1 MIVMPPASHPRSATL
16 PQGYG
21 CFRPEALTIPV
32 DRILRLQGY
41 RDLGR
46 VRPQVRAAAEEMAR
60 LAEKLIEPQ
69 VHYCVARVGRCAA
82 GQLRLESGLT
92 FETEAF
98 TRFLGGVEL
107 VVALVTT
114 LGEGLDN
121 TVIGMI
127 DRFEPLEALL
137 LETAGWLGIERAT
150 KAFHSNLHGRVAPLG
165 YRLSPRMAPGYSYRV
180 EGRDVVWDLEQQR
193 ELFALFAGHPIPV
206 TLMES
211 CAMKPKMSR
220 SGLYGVL
227 PAGGTRTAAG
237 ESHDKARAKAGSN
250 GGGRE
255 AAAAGC
261 VA

>member
-1 MIVMPPASHPRSATL
+1 MIGMPPASNSLATAL

-21 CFRPEALTIPV
+21 CFRPERLSIPT

-41 RDLGR
+41 RDLPR
-46 VRPQVRAAAEEMAR
+46 VRPQIRAAAEEMAR
-60 LAEKLIEPQ
+60 LAESLIEPQ
-69 VHYCVARVGRCAA
+69 VHYCVLPVRHCAA
-82 GQLRLESGLT
+82 GRLELVSGAS
-92 FETEAF
+92 FENEAF
-98 TRFLGGVEL
+98 PRFLTGVQR
-107 VVALVTT
+107 VVALITT
-114 LGEGLDN
+114 LGDGLDN

-127 DRFEPLEALL
+127 ERFEPLEALL

-150 KAFHSNLHGRVAPLG
+150 KAFQADLHGRLTPLG

-180 EGRDVVWDLEQQR
+180 EGRDVAWALEQQR
-193 ELFALFAGHPIPV
+193 ELFSLFAGQPIPV

-227 PAGGTRTAAG
+227 PPGATRAAAG
-237 ESHDKARAKAGSN
+237 ETQDKARSNRGNGSLN
-250 GGGRE
+250 E
-255 AAAAGC
+255 AATAAC